1 MLKIDMIVLGR
12 IKEKYLNEAIDEYKK
27 RLSRFT
33 TLNIIELKDRDK
45 PDKLSDAELEKI
57 IDEESEEI
65 LARVDETSYIITLE
79 IAGKLLTSEEFAE
92 KVKEVAVSGY
102 SKITLIIGGS
112 NGFNKKVSDK
122 ADLKLSFGRMT
133 MNHKLMRVVLL
144 EQIFRCFKIINGEA
158 YHK

>member
-1 MLKIDMIVLGR
+1 MLKIDLIVLGK

-27 RLSRFT
+27 RISRFAS
-33 TLNIIELKDRDK
+33 LNIMELKDRDK

-65 LARVDETSYIITLE
+65 VSKIDEQSFVITLE

-92 KVKEVAVSGY
+92 KVKEIAVSGY

-112 NGFNKKVSDK
+112 NGFNKKVSSK

-133 MNHKLMRVVLL
+133 MNHKLMRVVLM
-144 EQIFRCFKIINGEA
+144 EQVFRCFKIINNEA

>member
-1 MLKIDMIVLGR
+1 MLKIDLIVLGK

-27 RLSRFT
+27 RISRFAS
-33 TLNIIELKDRDK
+33 LNIIELKDRDK
-45 PDKLSDAELEKI
+45 PDKLSDAELDKI

-65 LARVDETSYIITLE
+65 LTKIDEQSFVITLE

-92 KVKEVAVSGY
+92 EIKNVSVRGY
-102 SKITLIIGGS
+102 SKITMIIGGS
-112 NGFNKKVSDK
+112 NGFNKKVSNK

-133 MNHKLMRVVLL
+133 MNHKLMRVVLM
-144 EQIFRCFKIINGEA
+144 EQIFRCFKIINNEA

>member
-1 MLKIDMIVLGR
+1 MLKIDLIVLGK

-27 RLSRFT
+27 RISRFAS
-33 TLNIIELKDRDK
+33 LNIIELKDRDK
-45 PDKLSDAELEKI
+45 PDKLSDAELDKI

-65 LARVDETSYIITLE
+65 LTKIDEQSFVITLE
-79 IAGKLLTSEEFAE
+79 IEGKLLTSEEFAE
-92 KVKEVAVSGY
+92 KVKEIAVSGY

-112 NGFNKKVSDK
+112 NGFNKKVSSK

-133 MNHKLMRVVLL
+133 MNHKLMRVVLM
-144 EQIFRCFKIINGEA
+144 EQIFRCFKIMNNEA

>member
-12 IKEKYLNEAIDEYKK
+12 IKEKYLNEAIDEYRK
-27 RLSRFT
+27 RISRFAS
-33 TLNIIELKDRDK
+33 LNIIELKDRDK

-79 IAGKLLTSEEFAE
+79 IEGKLLTSEDFADAI
-92 KVKEVAVSGY
+92 KDAGVNGY

-133 MNHKLMRVVLL
+133 MNHKLMRVVLM
-144 EQIFRCFKIINGEA
+144 EQIFRCFKIINKEA

>member
-1 MLKIDMIVLGR
+1 MLKIDMIVLGK
-12 IKEKYLNEAIDEYKK
+12 IKEKYLNEAIDEYRK
-27 RLSRFT
+27 RISRFAS
-33 TLNIIELKDRDK
+33 LNIIELKDRDK
-45 PDKLSDAELEKI
+45 PDKLSAAELEKI
-57 IDEESEEI
+57 VDEESEEI
-65 LARVDETSYIITLE
+65 LARVDEASYIITLE
-79 IAGKLLTSEEFAE
+79 IEGKLLTSEDFADAI
-92 KVKEVAVSGY
+92 KDAGVNGY

-133 MNHKLMRVVLL
+133 MNHKLMRVVLF

>member
-1 MLKIDMIVLGR
+1 MLKIDLIVLGK

-27 RLSRFT
+27 RISRFAS
-33 TLNIIELKDRDK
+33 LNIVELKDRDK
-45 PDKLSDAELEKI
+45 PDKLSDAELDKI

-65 LARVDETSYIITLE
+65 LTKIDEESFVITLE
-79 IAGKLLTSEEFAE
+79 IEGKLLTSEEFAE
-92 KVKEVAVSGY
+92 EIKNVSVRGY

-112 NGFNKKVSDK
+112 NGFNKKVSSK

-144 EQIFRCFKIINGEA
+144 EQIFRCFKIMNNEA

>member
-1 MLKIDMIVLGR
+1 MLKIDLIVLGK

-27 RLSRFT
+27 RISRFAS
-33 TLNIIELKDRDK
+33 LNIMELKDRDK

-65 LARVDETSYIITLE
+65 VSKIDEQSFVITLE

-92 KVKEVAVSGY
+92 KVKEIAVSGY

-112 NGFNKKVSDK
+112 NGFNKKVSSK

-133 MNHKLMRVVLL
+133 MNHKLMRVVLM
-144 EQIFRCFKIINGEA
+144 EQVFRCFKIMNNEA

>member
-1 MLKIDMIVLGR
+1 MLKIDLIVLGK

-27 RLSRFT
+27 IISRFAS
-33 TLNIIELKDRDK
+33 LNIIELKDRDK
-45 PDKLSDAELEKI
+45 PDKLSDAELDKI

-65 LARVDETSYIITLE
+65 LTKIDEDSFVITLE

-92 KVKEVAVSGY
+92 EIKNVSVRGY

-112 NGFNKKVSDK
+112 NGFNKKVSSK

-144 EQIFRCFKIINGEA
+144 EQVFRCFKIINNEA

>member
-1 MLKIDMIVLGR
+1 MLKVDLIVLGK

-27 RLSRFT
+27 RISRFAS
-33 TLNIIELKDRDK
+33 LNIIELKDRDK

-65 LARVDETSYIITLE
+65 LTKVDETSYVITLE

-92 KVKEVAVSGY
+92 EIKNVSVRGY

-112 NGFNKKVSDK
+112 NGFNKKVSNK
-122 ADLKLSFGRMT
+122 ADLKISFGRMT
-133 MNHKLMRVVLL
+133 MNHKLMRVVLM
-144 EQIFRCFKIINGEA
+144 EQIFRCFKIINNEA

>member
-1 MLKIDMIVLGR
+1 MLKIDLIVLGK

-27 RLSRFT
+27 RISRFAS
-33 TLNIIELKDRDK
+33 LNIIELKDRDK
-45 PDKLSDAELEKI
+45 PDKLSDAELDKI

-65 LARVDETSYIITLE
+65 LTKLDETSYVITLE

-92 KVKEVAVSGY
+92 KVKEIAVSGY

-112 NGFNKKVSDK
+112 NGFNKKVSNK

-133 MNHKLMRVVLL
+133 MNHKLMRVVLM
-144 EQIFRCFKIINGEA
+144 EQIFRCFKIINNEA

>member
-1 MLKIDMIVLGR
+1 MLKVDLIVLGK

-27 RLSRFT
+27 RISRFAS
-33 TLNIIELKDRDK
+33 LNIIELKDRDK

-65 LARVDETSYIITLE
+65 LTKVDETSYVITLE

-92 KVKEVAVSGY
+92 EIKNVSVRGY

-112 NGFNKKVSDK
+112 NGFNKKVSNK

-133 MNHKLMRVVLL
+133 MNHKLMRVVLM
-144 EQIFRCFKIINGEA
+144 EQIFRCFKIINNEA

>member
-1 MLKIDMIVLGR
+1 MLKIDMIVLGK

-27 RLSRFT
+27 RISRFAS
-33 TLNIIELKDRDK
+33 LNIIELKDRDK

-133 MNHKLMRVVLL
+133 MNHKLMRVVLM
-144 EQIFRCFKIINGEA
+144 EQIFRCFKIINNEA

>member
-1 MLKIDMIVLGR
+1 MLKIDLIVLGK

-27 RLSRFT
+27 RISRFAS
-33 TLNIIELKDRDK
+33 LNIIELKDRDK
-45 PDKLSDAELEKI
+45 SDKLSDAELDKI

-65 LARVDETSYIITLE
+65 LTKIDEQSFVITLE
-79 IAGKLLTSEEFAE
+79 IEGKLLTSEEFAE
-92 KVKEVAVSGY
+92 EIKNVGVRGY

-112 NGFNKKVSDK
+112 NGFNKKVSNK

-144 EQIFRCFKIINGEA
+144 EQVFRCFKIINNEA

>member
-1 MLKIDMIVLGR
+1 MLKIDLIVLGK

-27 RLSRFT
+27 RISRFAS
-33 TLNIIELKDRDK
+33 LNIVELKDRDK
-45 PDKLSDAELEKI
+45 PDKLSDAELDKI

-65 LARVDETSYIITLE
+65 LTKVDETSYVITLE

-92 KVKEVAVSGY
+92 EIKNVSVRGY

-112 NGFNKKVSDK
+112 NGFNKKVSNK

-144 EQIFRCFKIINGEA
+144 EQVFRCFKIINNEA

>member
-1 MLKIDMIVLGR
+1 MLKIDLIVLGK

-27 RLSRFT
+27 RISRFAS
-33 TLNIIELKDRDK
+33 LNIIELKDRDK

-65 LARVDETSYIITLE
+65 VSKIDEQSFVITLE

-92 KVKEVAVSGY
+92 EIKNVSVRGY

-112 NGFNKKVSDK
+112 NGFNKKVSSK

-144 EQIFRCFKIINGEA
+144 EQVFRCFKIINNEA

>member
-1 MLKIDMIVLGR
+1 MLKIDLIVLGK

-27 RLSRFT
+27 RISRFAS
-33 TLNIIELKDRDK
+33 LNIVELKDRDK
-45 PDKLSDAELEKI
+45 PDKLSDAELDKI

-65 LARVDETSYIITLE
+65 VSKIDEQSFVITLE

-92 KVKEVAVSGY
+92 KVKEIAVSGY

-112 NGFNKKVSDK
+112 NGFNKKVSNK

-144 EQIFRCFKIINGEA
+144 EQVFRCFKIINNEA

>member
-1 MLKIDMIVLGR
+1 MLKIDLIVLGK

-27 RLSRFT
+27 RISRFAS
-33 TLNIIELKDRDK
+33 LNIIELKDRDK
-45 PDKLSDAELEKI
+45 PDKLSDAELEKVV
-57 IDEESEEI
+57 DEESEEI
-65 LARVDETSYIITLE
+65 LTKIDEDSFVITLE

-92 KVKEVAVSGY
+92 EIKNVSVRGY

-112 NGFNKKVSDK
+112 NGFNKKVSSK

-144 EQIFRCFKIINGEA
+144 EQIFRCFKIINNEA

>member
-1 MLKIDMIVLGR
+1 MLKIDLIVLGK

-27 RLSRFT
+27 RISRFAS
-33 TLNIIELKDRDK
+33 LNIVELKDRDK

-65 LARVDETSYIITLE
+65 LTKIDEQSFVITLE
-79 IAGKLLTSEEFAE
+79 IEGKLLTSEEFAE
-92 KVKEVAVSGY
+92 EIKNVSVRGY

-112 NGFNKKVSDK
+112 NGFNKKVSNK

-133 MNHKLMRVVLL
+133 MNHKLMRVVLM
-144 EQIFRCFKIINGEA
+144 EQIFRCFKIINNEA

>member
-1 MLKIDMIVLGR
+1 MLKIDLIVLGK

-27 RLSRFT
+27 RISRFAS
-33 TLNIIELKDRDK
+33 LNIIELKDRDK

-65 LARVDETSYIITLE
+65 VSKIDEQSFVITLE

-92 KVKEVAVSGY
+92 EIKNVSVRGY

-112 NGFNKKVSDK
+112 NGFNKKVSNK

-144 EQIFRCFKIINGEA
+144 EQVFRCFKIINNEA

>member
-1 MLKIDMIVLGR
+1 MLKIDLIVLGK

-27 RLSRFT
+27 RISRFAS
-33 TLNIIELKDRDK
+33 LNIVELKDRDK

-57 IDEESEEI
+57 VDEESEEI
-65 LARVDETSYIITLE
+65 LSKIDETSFIITLE
-79 IAGKLLTSEEFAE
+79 IEGKLLTSEEFADVI
-92 KVKEVAVSGY
+92 KDAGVSGY

-112 NGFNKKVSDK
+112 NGFNSKVSSK

>member
-1 MLKIDMIVLGR
+1 MLKIDLIVLGK

-27 RLSRFT
+27 RISRFAS
-33 TLNIIELKDRDK
+33 LNIVELKDRDK
-45 PDKLSDAELEKI
+45 PDKLSDAELDKI

-65 LARVDETSYIITLE
+65 LTKLDETSYVITLE

-92 KVKEVAVSGY
+92 KVKEIAVSGY

-112 NGFNKKVSDK
+112 NGFNKKVSSK

-133 MNHKLMRVVLL
+133 MNHKLMRVVLM
-144 EQIFRCFKIINGEA
+144 EQVFRCFKIMNNEA

>member
-1 MLKIDMIVLGR
+1 MLKIDLIVLGK

-27 RLSRFT
+27 RISRFAS
-33 TLNIIELKDRDK
+33 LNIVELKDRDK

-65 LARVDETSYIITLE
+65 LTKLDEQSFVITLE

-92 KVKEVAVSGY
+92 EIKNVSVRGY

-112 NGFNKKVSDK
+112 NGFNKKVSSK
-122 ADLKLSFGRMT
+122 ADLNLSFGRMT

-144 EQIFRCFKIINGEA
+144 EQIFRCFKIINNEA

>member
-1 MLKIDMIVLGR
+1 MLKIDLIVLGK

-27 RLSRFT
+27 RISRFAS
-33 TLNIIELKDRDK
+33 LNIIELKDRDK
-45 PDKLSDAELEKI
+45 PDKLSDAELDKI

-65 LARVDETSYIITLE
+65 LTKIDEDSFVITLE
-79 IAGKLLTSEEFAE
+79 IEGKLLTSEEFAE
-92 KVKEVAVSGY
+92 KVKEIAVSGY

-112 NGFNKKVSDK
+112 NGFNKKVSNK

-133 MNHKLMRVVLL
+133 MNHKLMRVVLM
-144 EQIFRCFKIINGEA
+144 EQVFRCFKIMNNEA

>member
-1 MLKIDMIVLGR
+1 MLKIDLIVLGK

-27 RLSRFT
+27 RISRFAS
-33 TLNIIELKDRDK
+33 LNIIELKDRDK
-45 PDKLSDAELEKI
+45 PDKLSDAELDKI

-65 LARVDETSYIITLE
+65 VSKIDETSFVITLE
-79 IAGKLLTSEEFAE
+79 IEGKLLTSEEFADE
-92 KVKEVAVSGY
+92 IKNVSVRGY

-112 NGFNKKVSDK
+112 NGFNKKVSNK
-122 ADLKLSFGRMT
+122 SDLKLSFGRMT

-144 EQIFRCFKIINGEA
+144 EQIFRCFKIINNEA

>member
-1 MLKIDMIVLGR
+1 MLKIDLIVLGK

-27 RLSRFT
+27 RISRFAS
-33 TLNIIELKDRDK
+33 LNIIELKDRDK

-65 LARVDETSYIITLE
+65 LTKIDETSFVITLE
-79 IAGKLLTSEEFAE
+79 IEGKLLTSEELAE
-92 KVKEVAVSGY
+92 EIKNVSVRGY

-112 NGFNKKVSDK
+112 NGFNKKVSSK

-144 EQIFRCFKIINGEA
+144 EQVFRCFKIINNEA

>member
-1 MLKIDMIVLGR
+1 MLKIDLIVLGK

-27 RLSRFT
+27 RISRFAS
-33 TLNIIELKDRDK
+33 LNIIELKDRDK
-45 PDKLSDAELEKI
+45 PDKLSDAELEKVV
-57 IDEESEEI
+57 DEESEEI
-65 LARVDETSYIITLE
+65 LTKIDEESFVITLE

-92 KVKEVAVSGY
+92 KVKEIAVSGY

-112 NGFNKKVSDK
+112 NGFNKKVSNK

-144 EQIFRCFKIINGEA
+144 EQIFRCFKIINNEA

>member
-1 MLKIDMIVLGR
+1 MIKIDLIVLGK

-27 RLSRFT
+27 RISRFAS
-33 TLNIIELKDRDK
+33 LNIVELKDRDK
-45 PDKLSDAELEKI
+45 PDKLSDAELDKI

-65 LARVDETSYIITLE
+65 LTKIDEQSFVITLE
-79 IAGKLLTSEEFAE
+79 IEGKLLTSEEFAE
-92 KVKEVAVSGY
+92 EIKNVSVRGY

-112 NGFNKKVSDK
+112 NGFNKKVSSK

>member
-1 MLKIDMIVLGR
+1 MLKIDLIVLGK

-27 RLSRFT
+27 RISRFAS
-33 TLNIIELKDRDK
+33 LNIIELKDRDK

-65 LARVDETSYIITLE
+65 VSKIDEQSFVITLE

-92 KVKEVAVSGY
+92 KVKEMAVSGY

-112 NGFNKKVSDK
+112 NGFNKKVSSK

-133 MNHKLMRVVLL
+133 MNHKLMRVVLM
-144 EQIFRCFKIINGEA
+144 EQVFRCFKIINNEA

>member
-1 MLKIDMIVLGR
+1 MLKIDLIVLGK

-27 RLSRFT
+27 RISRFAS
-33 TLNIIELKDRDK
+33 LNIVELKDRDK
-45 PDKLSDAELEKI
+45 PDKLSDTELDKI

-65 LARVDETSYIITLE
+65 LTKIDEDSFVITLE

-92 KVKEVAVSGY
+92 EIKNVSVRGY

-112 NGFNKKVSDK
+112 NGFNKKVSSK

-144 EQIFRCFKIINGEA
+144 EQIFRCFKIINNEA

>member
-1 MLKIDMIVLGR
+1 MLKIDMIVLGK
-12 IKEKYLNEAIDEYKK
+12 IKEKYLNEAIDEYRK
-27 RLSRFT
+27 RISRFAS
-33 TLNIIELKDRDK
+33 LNIIELKDRDK
-45 PDKLSDAELEKI
+45 PDRLSDAELEKI

-133 MNHKLMRVVLL
+133 MNHKLMRVVLM
-144 EQIFRCFKIINGEA
+144 EQVFRCFKIINGEA